1 VTAVEPDDGFG
12 AVSLLE
18 TDVEVELEPSEE
30 YERVMDEIAARERRR
45 KEEFLKA
52 KEALA
57 ERERAK
63 LAEQEAFETRKATLR
78 ASIAPEPSAA
88 RGTPGVVAL
97 RFSLPNGAVKTRKF
111 DANASTIRDV
121 FDYARSL
128 DDAVLSMP
136 TFELTTRAGEVVLRE
151 DGGDA
156 PALAALDAQTFFVRA
171 SS

>member
-1 VTAVEPDDGFG
+1 
-12 AVSLLE
+12 
-18 TDVEVELEPSEE
+18 
-30 YERVMDEIAARERRR
+30 M
-45 KEEFLKA
+45 
-52 KEALA
+52 
-57 ERERAK
+57 
-63 LAEQEAFETRKATLR
+63 
-78 ASIAPEPSAA
+78 
-88 RGTPGVVAL
+88 AL

>member
-1 VTAVEPDDGFG
+1 
-12 AVSLLE
+12 
-18 TDVEVELEPSEE
+18 
-30 YERVMDEIAARERRR
+30 MDEVVARERRR
-45 KEEFLKA
+45 KEEFVKA

-63 LAEQEAFETRKATLR
+63 VAEREAFETRKATLR

-88 RGTPGVVAL
+88 RGAPGVVAL

-111 DANASTIRDV
+111 DANASTVRDV

-136 TFELTTRAGEVVLRE
+136 AFELTTRAGDVVLRE

-156 PALAALDAQTFFVRA
+156 PALASLDAQTFFVRA
-171 SS
+171 AS